1 MGSAWDSL
9 KLHFEIGR
17 HSDLTSCLQAASQW
31 VLLFGGRNCCSHQVE
46 CTPSVLR
53 RRLGSTWEPGSSIPP
68 CYEGL
73 QMLPDVHGGG
83 EQMQSWLR
91 TTALDHTTKDAGL
104 ACNLALPGSG
114 LSFTLKAP
122 TIECLHDA
130 RTWEML
136 LLPSVILIL
145 YIHIFFFFFFF
156 KVTSSLN
163 YWLSHIL
170 FLSFQTDKV
179 AIELTSSVREACSLL
194 FISSPSDLQGYWHIN
209 FGVRSSLVAQCVKDL
224 ALSPLSL
231 CHCCGEDSIPGPGTS
246 LCCGC
251 GH

>member
-1 MGSAWDSL
+1 MIWPHAS
-9 KLHFEIGR
+9 KLHLSEYFFLGDVIVALIRWSAHPVFSGGAWEAPGN
-17 HSDLTSCLQAASQW
+17 QAVAS
-31 VLLFGGRNCCSHQVE
+31 LLVMKVCRCC
-46 CTPSVLR
+46 
-53 RRLGSTWEPGSSIPP
+53 
-68 CYEGL
+68 
-73 QMLPDVHGGG
+73 QMFMGAG